1 MKYVKQ
7 LSVVL
12 VLIITTALV
21 GCNANTPS
29 DVVSEYFDKVKKG
42 DTSAKEL
49 FAVVEESGQEVLD
62 EDGVSKE
69 VTDKLIKK
77 MKKLTYKINSEE
89 INGDTA
95 KVNVT
100 VNSMNFGEVFG
111 KVFSESMN
119 YFMGQAFS
127 GVEMSDEDSENYMN
141 DLLSK
146 HLDEVSY
153 SDKTDD
159 ITLSKIDGKWKID
172 ESESLVKLVMGFDSS
187 MLDGME

>member
-111 KVFSESMN
+111 KVLAESMG

-146 HLDEVSY
+146 YLDEVSY

-172 ESESLVKLVMGFDSS
+172 ESESLVKLVMGLDSS
-187 MLDGME
+187 MLDNME

>member
-7 LSVVL
+7 LSVIL
-12 VLIITTALV
+12 VLIVTTALV
-21 GCNANTPS
+21 GCKASTPS
-29 DVVSEYFDKVKKG
+29 DVVGEYFDKVKKG
-42 DTSAKEL
+42 DASAKEL

-111 KVFSESMN
+111 KVLAESMG

-141 DLLSK
+141 DLFSK
-146 HLDEVSY
+146 YLDEVSY

-172 ESESLVKLVMGFDSS
+172 ENESLVKLVMGLDSS
-187 MLDGME
+187 MLDNME

>member
-1 MKYVKQ
+1 MRYVKQ

-111 KVFSESMN
+111 KVF
-119 YFMGQAFS
+119 
-127 GVEMSDEDSENYMN
+127 
-141 DLLSK
+141 L
-146 HLDEVSY
+146 
-153 SDKTDD
+153 
-159 ITLSKIDGKWKID
+159 
-172 ESESLVKLVMGFDSS
+172 
-187 MLDGME
+187 